1 MNAMKAFAYIAL
13 LLGLTTPL
21 AAFAFTATSTSFFAK
36 QNIDA
41 IAGGSPTSSQSTST
55 SFQLFAAG
63 GQTADGT
70 STPGSN
76 FTLWGGFLRS
86 FDKDVHPTYTQIH
99 YHWRN
104 DDGTEATAT
113 SGTGGTQDT
122 ATSSI
127 PKSAVKRLRIAI
139 SNEGGTQAAYTT
151 EQFRLEYGEKVTTCA
166 AIGTWTDVGAVAG
179 HWDMANSANLTN
191 GNDTTNI
198 ATAVGGVTDENKYF
212 IGQGAVLDTA
222 SAPSALSLPSHSFI
236 EIEYAIQA
244 LSGATDSATYCF
256 RVTDAGTATQY
267 SYTQYPEATL
277 AAGAG
282 SRPVASAAT
291 IDAGAVSV
299 TLVENATQ
307 NVVCTGTVT
316 DNDGFSDI
324 TAVGAYFFRTTVG
337 TTSAPDEN
345 NQYRLY
351 GDAQCVPSS
360 GAGISEDYTCTFAV
374 NYYADP
380 TDAGSPNAADNWTC
394 ELWPADSVAT
404 GTVAVDTVEMS
415 SLIALDVTAS
425 IAYGSVNANTD
436 TGSTNQITALTNTGN
451 RDMDPE
457 LSGSAMTDGGSGT
470 IAASQQKYSA
480 TPFTY
485 SSGGTALSGSPVTFD
500 ITLPQR
506 TGGVV
511 SDDVL
516 WGLGVPNGTPN
527 GSYTGSNTITAV
539 AGI

>member
-1 MNAMKAFAYIAL
+1 MKAFAYIAL
-13 LLGLTTPL
+13 LLGLATPF
-21 AAFAFTATSTSFFAK
+21 AAFAFTATSTSFFVK
-36 QNIDA
+36 QNVDA
-41 IAGGSPTSSQSTST
+41 IAGGSPTTSESSSA
-55 SFQLFAAG
+55 SFSLFAAG
-63 GQTADGT
+63 GQTANGT
-70 STPGSN
+70 STPGTN

-86 FDKDVHPTYTQIH
+86 FDKDVHPNYTQLH
-99 YHWRN
+99 FHWRN

-113 SGTGGTQDT
+113 SGTGGVQDT

-127 PKSAVKRLRIAI
+127 PKSVVKRLRIGM

-151 EQFRLEYGEKVTTCA
+151 EQFQLEYGEKVSTCD
-166 AIGTWTDVGAVAG
+166 AIASWTDVGAVAG
-179 HWDMANSANLTN
+179 HWDMANTANLTN
-191 GNDTTNI
+191 GDGTTNI

-212 IGQGAVLDTA
+212 VGQGAVLDTA
-222 SAPSALSLPSHSFI
+222 SAPSALLLPSHSFI

-244 LSGATDSATYCF
+244 LSGATDSGTYCF

-267 SYTQYPEATL
+267 TYTRYAEATL
-277 AAGAG
+277 AVGAG
-282 SRPVASAAT
+282 SRPTASAAA

-299 TLVENATQ
+299 TLTENTTH

-316 DNDGFSDI
+316 DTDGFADI

-337 TTSAPDEN
+337 TTSAADDN

-351 GDAQCVPSS
+351 GDSQCVPSS
-360 GAGISEDYTCTFAV
+360 GAGNSEDYTCTFAV
-374 NYYADP
+374 QYFADP
-380 TDAGSPNAADNWTC
+380 TDAGSPNASDNWSC
-394 ELWPADSVAT
+394 ELWPADNVAT
-404 GTVAVDTVEMS
+404 GTVSVDTVEMS

-436 TGSTNQITALTNTGN
+436 TGVTNQTTTLTNTGN

-457 LSGSAMTDGGSGT
+457 LSGAAMTDGGSGT
-470 IAASQQKYSA
+470 IAASQQKYDA
-480 TPFTY
+480 TAFTY
-485 SSGGTALSGSPVTFD
+485 SSGGTALSGTPATFD

-506 TGGVV
+506 TAGAVT
-511 SDDVL
+511 DDIL